1 MPYKYLTPILILLV
15 LSIFVT
21 SCRDSSG
28 PPDKTLDLPSDT
40 LDFSED
46 IFEAEKV
53 KYGDVVASKIMSVY
67 DGDTFTIN
75 VDGWPEI
82 IGRKISI
89 RVAGI
94 DTPEIRD
101 KRAEIKI
108 LALAAKDFANK
119 RLRCADKVELLDM
132 RRDKYFRIL
141 AIAEIDGDNLGNL
154 LIAEKLAKPY
164 EGGAKVAWEISDYD
178 DYVKHQRQKLF
189 GPYYEP

>member
-1 MPYKYLTPILILLV
+1 MSYKYLTPILVFLI

-21 SCRDSSG
+21 SCRDPNS
-28 PPDKTLDLPSDT
+28 PPGKTLDLPSDA
-40 LDFSED
+40 LDFSDD

-75 VDGWPEI
+75 VDGWPDI

-108 LALAAKDFANK
+108 LALAAKDFVNK
-119 RLRCADKVELLDM
+119 KLRKAEKVELLDM

-141 AIAEIDGDNLGNL
+141 AIVEIDGNNLGDL

-164 EGGAKVAWEISDYD
+164 EGGTKVVWEISDYD
-178 DYVKHQRQKLF
+178 NYV
-189 GPYYEP
+189 GE